1 MGLASAKSSTLVFN
15 GPLRAMRVIRYEA
28 LQFTSHPSNIA
39 ARGAG
44 GDGDLGDTIP
54 INKIYD
60 VHPTKARKGENSPL
74 NACATVRRMFSSP
87 GVVHWQLSELTE
99 PESLTLNVSSPDQ
112 RQQLGSVQPSFIEFS
127 HDGNLD
133 QILGS

>member
-112 RQQLGSVQPSFIEFS
+112 RQLGSVQPSFIEFS